1 MHDISALDDIQLL
14 TVAEVASVLR
24 VSKMTVYRLI
34 RSGDLAHKPVGTSY
48 RVPVDAVRR
57 FLEGPAADGG
67 DGESPAG

>member
-34 RSGDLAHKPVGTSY
+34 HSGDLAHVPVGTSY
-48 RVPVDAVRR
+48 RVPVAAVRR
-57 FLEGPAADGG
+57 FLRGPAAED
-67 DGESPAG
+67 DAESPAG